1 MRRRRV
7 TIQGMGRP
15 ALVRDVVTS
24 TLSLS
29 LWHQVR
35 LPEELSSRVKW
46 TRSWMRAARGCA
58 RIVDRDVCRT
68 RARTRIEQMS
78 TQAASHVF
86 GPRVGTGLVRPHA

>member
-24 TLSLS
+24 SLSLS

-35 LPEELSSRVKW
+35 LPEELSSRVMDPILDA
-46 TRSWMRAARGCA
+46 RRAAA
-58 RIVDRDVCRT
+58 HASLIVT
-68 RARTRIEQMS
+68 YA
-78 TQAASHVF
+78 
-86 GPRVGTGLVRPHA
+86 GLGLEPGSSR

>member
-29 LWHQVR
+29 LAPGPTARRAQ
-35 LPEELSSRVKW
+35 L
-46 TRSWMRAARGCA
+46 TREVDPILDARGA
-58 RIVDRDVCRT
+58 RLRT
-68 RARTRIEQMS
+68 HR
-78 TQAASHVF
+78 
-86 GPRVGTGLVRPHA
+86 

>member
-15 ALVRDVVTS
+15 VLVRDVVTS

-35 LPEELSSRVKW
+35 LPEELSSRV
-46 TRSWMRAARGCA
+46 MDPILDARGA
-58 RIVDRDVCRT
+58 RLRT
-68 RARTRIEQMS
+68 HR
-78 TQAASHVF
+78 
-86 GPRVGTGLVRPHA
+86 

>member
-35 LPEELSSRVKW
+35 LPEELSSRVMDP
-46 TRSWMRAARGCA
+46 MRAASL
-58 RIVDRDVCRT
+58 IVT
-68 RARTRIEQMS
+68 YA
-78 TQAASHVF
+78 
-86 GPRVGTGLVRPHA
+86 GLGLEPGSSR

>member
-35 LPEELSSRVKW
+35 LPEELSSRVMDPILD
-46 TRSWMRAARGCA
+46 RQARGCA

-86 GPRVGTGLVRPHA
+86 GRRVGTGLVRPHA

>member
-35 LPEELSSRVKW
+35 LPEELSSRV
-46 TRSWMRAARGCA
+46 MDPILDARG
-58 RIVDRDVCRT
+58 IVDRDVCRT

-86 GPRVGTGLVRPHA
+86 GRRVGTGLVRPHA